1 MLSVLI
7 ADDEKKVGLL
17 IKNLIEWERLGLNFL
32 GLVQDGESAYDI
44 IMREKPDIVI
54 TDIRMPKLT
63 GLEMIERVSASG
75 RKVHFIVVSGY
86 RYFEYAQR
94 ALKYGVKDYLLK
106 PIDEVELN
114 KILEKVYAEETQ
126 KQNLENKMETLEKDL
141 FYSRHMLHKELMEKA
156 FSERRE
162 DEGEEKGLM
171 PPSGEDHMGRGHFQA
186 IALKVDRD
194 IARGRDMAKEGLMM
208 QKLSE
213 KAEES
218 LQTLTIDLVI
228 SVKSGMWLMLLLN
241 FREDH
246 SDSIQEALT
255 TMFYAMRDYISS
267 FEGCVVTMGCSPVIT
282 EFSKINLILEI
293 SREAAER
300 RIFEGCGKCIENY
313 GEPLDPETAS
323 KSWMDI
329 ISGRRGQMKED
340 ISIFRTG
347 DLGRMIKECFEE
359 AGKISLMASEYY
371 GMGHGLITE
380 YAAIVLEL
388 FQTETEKAPEWQDAV
403 EHCRTVSSLQKYV
416 KDILKEDLEAVRKRR
431 EELERK
437 PVLNAIRYV
446 QENYGQKILLE
457 DIAEMAGFNASYF
470 SEIFKKET
478 GKNFTAFLL
487 EVRIEESKAM
497 LRDTNKT
504 VYEIAADVGY
514 KDAKFFSQQFTKT
527 VGIKPKEYRR
537 LYY

>member
-32 GLVQDGESAYDI
+32 GLVQDGQSAYDI
-44 IMREKPDIVI
+44 ILREHPDIVI

-63 GLEMIERVSASG
+63 GLEMIEKVSMSG
-75 RKVHFIVVSGY
+75 IKVHFIVVSGY

-106 PIDEVELN
+106 PIDETELN
-114 KILEKVYAEETQ
+114 KILEKVYAEEMQ
-126 KQNLENKMETLEKDL
+126 KQNLENKVETLEKDL
-141 FYSRHMLHKELMEKA
+141 FHSRHMLHKELMERA
-156 FSERRE
+156 FSEKNE
-162 DEGEEKGLM
+162 HGGEERSLVLPAEEKLV
-171 PPSGEDHMGRGHFQA
+171 GRGYFQA
-186 IALKVDRD
+186 VSLKVDRD
-194 IARGRDMAKEGLMM
+194 ITGERDVPKERLIM
-208 QKLSE
+208 QKLAE

-218 LQTLTIDLVI
+218 LQALTIDLVV
-228 SVKSGMWLMLLLN
+228 SAKSGMWLMLLLN

-246 SDSIQEALT
+246 NDRIQEALD
-255 TMFYAMRDYISS
+255 TMFYKMRNYISG
-267 FEGCVVTMGCSPVIT
+267 FEGCAVTMGCSPGIT

-300 RIFEGCGKCIENY
+300 RIFEGCGKRIENY
-313 GEPLDPETAS
+313 GDSSGGETAS
-323 KSWMDI
+323 KSWTDI
-329 ISGRRGQMKED
+329 LSGRREQIKGD

-347 DLGRMIKECFEE
+347 ELGRTIKECFEE
-359 AGKISLMASEYY
+359 AERMQLMASEYY
-371 GMGHGLITE
+371 GLGNGLIAE
-380 YAAIVLEL
+380 YAAVVLEL
-388 FQTETEKAPEWQDAV
+388 FQTEPEKAAQWQEAV
-403 EHCRTVSSLQKYV
+403 GHCRTVSSLQKYI
-416 KDILKEDLEAVRKRR
+416 KDALKEDLETIRKHR
-431 EELERK
+431 EDLERK

-457 DIAEMAGFNASYF
+457 DVAEMVGFNASYF

-478 GKNFTAFLL
+478 GKNFTTFLL
-487 EVRIEESKAM
+487 EVRIEESKTM
-497 LRDTNKT
+497 LRDTTKT
-504 VYEIAADVGY
+504 IYEIAADVGY
-514 KDAKFFSQQFTKT
+514 KDAKFFSQQFTKM

>member
-32 GLVQDGESAYDI
+32 GLVQDGQSAYDI
-44 IMREKPDIVI
+44 ILRERPDIVI

-63 GLEMIERVSASG
+63 GLEMIEKVSMSG
-75 RKVHFIVVSGY
+75 IKVHFIVVSGY

-114 KILEKVYAEETQ
+114 KILEKVYAEEMQ
-126 KQNLENKMETLEKDL
+126 KQNLENKVETLEKDL
-141 FYSRHMLHKELMEKA
+141 FHSRHMLHKELMERA
-156 FSERRE
+156 FSEKKEHGRE
-162 DEGEEKGLM
+162 ERNLM
-171 PPSGEDHMGRGHFQA
+171 PPSEEDLTGRGHFQA

-194 IARGRDMAKEGLMM
+194 IAEERDMQKEKLVM

-218 LQTLTIDLVI
+218 LQTLTIDLVV

-241 FREDH
+241 FREDNN
-246 SDSIQEALT
+246 DRIQEALE
-255 TMFYAMRDYISS
+255 TMFYAMRDYISG
-267 FEGCVVTMGCSPVIT
+267 FEGCTITMGCSPGIT

-313 GEPLDPETAS
+313 GDPLSPEAVS
-323 KSWMDI
+323 KSWVDI
-329 ISGRRGQMKED
+329 LSCRREQMKEM
-340 ISIFRTG
+340 ISIFRTE
-347 DLGRMIKECFEE
+347 DLGRLIKECFGE
-359 AGKISLMASEYY
+359 AERMELMASEYY
-371 GMGHGLITE
+371 GLGHGLITE
-380 YAAIVLEL
+380 YVAVVLEL
-388 FQTETEKAPEWQDAV
+388 FQEESENGVWWQETV
-403 EHCRTVSSLQKYV
+403 EHCRTVSALQKYV
-416 KDILKEDLEAVRKRR
+416 KDVLKEDLETIRKRR
-431 EELERK
+431 EDLERK
-437 PVLNAIRYV
+437 PILNAIRYV

-478 GKNFTAFLL
+478 GKNFTTFLL

-497 LRDTNKT
+497 LRDTTKT
-504 VYEIAADVGY
+504 IYEIAADVGY
-514 KDAKFFSQQFTKT
+514 KDPKFFSQQFTKM